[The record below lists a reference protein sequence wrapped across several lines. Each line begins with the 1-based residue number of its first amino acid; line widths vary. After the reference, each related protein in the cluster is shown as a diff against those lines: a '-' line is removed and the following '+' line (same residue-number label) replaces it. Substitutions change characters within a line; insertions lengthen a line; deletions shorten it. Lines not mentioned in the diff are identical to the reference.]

1 MVGIV
6 EAQQVRHFAYAQT
19 FHQEILGLVN
29 HDYYKTERGYHSR
42 SGNSNDGWNIIG
54 TMSFMNQPILDMAR
68 EIKTPVLL
76 IHGEK
81 AHSRYFSE
89 GAFEAMTGIKPK
101 PGKSTVRGNKELLI
115 IPGAVHTDLYDDKAG
130 VIPYDRI
137 ETFFKENL
145 KKD

>member
-1 MVGIV
+1 MSQIIQREMKRKERKKQIKQLREHADKLG
-6 EAQQVRHFAYAQT
+6 EYDNKL
-19 FHQEILGLVN
+19 EILGDHN
-29 HDYYKTERGYHSR
+29 SYSKTERGYHPR

-89 GAFEAMTGIKPK
+89 GAFEAMTGVKPE
-101 PGKSTVRGNKELLI
+101 PGKSNNGFYVFSILQKIHIFQL
-115 IPGAVHTDLYDDKAG
+115 
-130 VIPYDRI
+130 
-137 ETFFKENL
+137 
-145 KKD
+145 